1 MKRQIIGVYNKKLL
15 QTLGRVSKS
24 LFMDHVLVVHG
35 SDGLDEITI
44 TGDTHVSELKNNE
57 ISEYVISPK
66 EFGLKTA
73 SFDMISAISP
83 RESLMLVKEAFSGK
97 NSPVQDMIALN
108 SGAALYIAR
117 KVDSIS
123 DGVELSF
130 DLMNNGKAADKLA
143 AYVRVS
149 NI

>member
-1 MKRQIIGVYNKKLL
+1 MGVYDKKWMLPIAQVLKELGSEHLL
-15 QTLGRVSKS
+15 I
-24 LFMDHVLVVHG
+24 VH
-35 SDGLDEITI
+35 SEDGLDEISI
-44 TGDTHVSELKNNE
+44 TGPTNVSEYKDFKINE
-57 ISEYVISPK
+57 YAICPEDFGIASAPFEDIAAQSSE
-66 EFGLKTA
+66 
-73 SFDMISAISP
+73 
-83 RESLMLVKEAFSGK
+83 ESLRMVQEAFAGEKSA
-97 NSPVQDMIALN
+97 VQDMIALN

-123 DGVELSF
+123 EGVELSF